1 MNNFEYNYICQ
12 LRIFVLLFIINNCA
26 VYLQHL
32 PNPGM
37 TANFAQSFQQQT
49 GRPLQ
54 YVTSFPAGAM
64 STFGS
69 TLPFQGFQL
78 TPSVQPALSYVHT
91 PQGIIINQTPQPQFS
106 LPTASFQAPHTI
118 LGHHQYLQQMTSM
131 TSTVQPPMLMQTNT
145 HTPYPHTPSSNV
157 QPSPKPQQERKVAYV
172 QPQVQNSK
180 PSIIQ
185 KKVDPIKALSSMASQ
200 PMTSTVQSTSSLS
213 ISHMRSPRYDNQKLH

>member
-1 MNNFEYNYICQ
+1 M
-12 LRIFVLLFIINNCA
+12 RIFVLLFIINNCA

-118 LGHHQYLQQMTSM
+118 LGHHQYLQQMTS
-131 TSTVQPPMLMQTNT
+131 TVQPPMLMQTNT